1 MREEFRASLLRI
13 HFNGEDKAHGIPLQ
27 EAILEASRSQE
38 MMFAIAYRSVEGF
51 GSSARIHRQT
61 ALSGART
68 APVMMTII
76 DRPEKI
82 ARFMPL
88 LDRTVEEGL
97 IAISSVEVIRLTKD
111 DPAAG
116 NASIVA
122 STDRLGLS

>member
-1 MREEFRASLLRI
+1 MREEFAASMLRI
-13 HFNGEDKAHGIPLQ
+13 HFNGEDKSQGMPLQ

-38 MMFAIAYRSVEGF
+38 MMFAIAYRGVEGF

-61 ALSGART
+61 ALSGAKT

-82 ARFMPL
+82 NQFMPL

-111 DPAAG
+111 DSATG
-116 NASIVA
+116 NP
-122 STDRLGLS
+122 

>member
-1 MREEFRASLLRI
+1 MREEFAASMLRI
-13 HFNGEDKAHGIPLQ
+13 HFNGEDKSQGMPLQ

-38 MMFAIAYRSVEGF
+38 MMFAIAYRGVEGF

-61 ALSGART
+61 ALSRAKA

-82 ARFMPL
+82 NQFMPL

-111 DPAAG
+111 NSGAR
-116 NASIVA
+116 NA
-122 STDRLGLS
+122 

>member
-1 MREEFRASLLRI
+1 LLRI
-13 HFNGEDKAHGIPLQ
+13 HFNGEDKRQGIPLQ

-38 MMFAIAYRSVEGF
+38 MMFAIAYRGVEGF

-82 ARFMPL
+82 TMFTAL

-111 DPAAG
+111 DSAAG
-116 NASIVA
+116 KA
-122 STDRLGLS
+122 

>member
-1 MREEFRASLLRI
+1 MREEFAASMLRI
-13 HFNGEDKAHGIPLQ
+13 HFNGEDKSHGMPLQ

-38 MMFAIAYRSVEGF
+38 IMFAIAYRGVEGF

-61 ALSGART
+61 ALSRAKA
-68 APVMMTII
+68 APIMMTII

-82 ARFMPL
+82 NQFMPL

-111 DPAAG
+111 DPAARK
-116 NASIVA
+116 A
-122 STDRLGLS
+122 

>member
-1 MREEFRASLLRI
+1 MREEFAASMLRI
-13 HFNGEDKAHGIPLQ
+13 HFNGGDKAQGMPLQ

-38 MMFAIAYRSVEGF
+38 IMFAIAYRGVEGF

-61 ALSGART
+61 ALF
-68 APVMMTII
+68 

-82 ARFMPL
+82 NKFMPL

-111 DPAAG
+111 DTAAG
-116 NASIVA
+116 NA
-122 STDRLGLS
+122 

>member
-1 MREEFRASLLRI
+1 MREEFAASMLRI
-13 HFNGEDKAHGIPLQ
+13 HFNGEDTTQGVPLQ

-38 MMFAIAYRSVEGF
+38 MMFAIAYRGVEGF

-61 ALSGART
+61 ALSGTKT

-82 ARFMPL
+82 NKFMPL

-111 DPAAG
+111 DSAAG
-116 NASIVA
+116 NA
-122 STDRLGLS
+122 

>member
-1 MREEFRASLLRI
+1 MREEFAASLVRI
-13 HFNGEDKAHGIPLQ
+13 HFNGEDTSQGMPLQ
-27 EAILEASRSQE
+27 KVILEASRSQE
-38 MMFAIAYRSVEGF
+38 MMFAIAYRGVEGF

-61 ALSGART
+61 ALSGAKT

-82 ARFMPL
+82 TSFMPL

-111 DPAAG
+111 DSAAG
-116 NASIVA
+116 NA
-122 STDRLGLS
+122 